1 MRYTMCEDII
11 DYYDMFRTEPKP
23 TNLISAISKLM
34 EQFESFQESYSDATT
49 TAPPATTHGSPAIT
63 TDPPAITTDPP
74 TITTDYGPTILE
86 SVISKT
92 IEQLESPPKI
102 CLSASNNLQT
112 AITELNISFS
122 KLLEQIE
129 RLQKIYSSATN

>member
-49 TAPPATTHGSPAIT
+49 TAPPATTHVSPAIT
-63 TDPPAITTDPP
+63 TDPPA
-74 TITTDYGPTILE
+74 ITTDYGPTILE

-92 IEQLESPPKI
+92 IEQLESPPKT

-112 AITELNISFS
+112 AITELDISFS